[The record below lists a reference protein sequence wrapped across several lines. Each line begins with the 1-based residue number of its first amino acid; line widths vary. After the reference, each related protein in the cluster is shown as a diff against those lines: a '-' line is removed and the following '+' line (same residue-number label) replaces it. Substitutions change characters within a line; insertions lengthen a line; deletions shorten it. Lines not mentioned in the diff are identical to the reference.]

1 MEMLI
6 MRKDKVIIIS
16 RNVTAVPKIGD
27 SIAAADAKVKVL
39 DVIWHLD
46 NNTWVEIQI

>member
-16 RNVTAVPKIGD
+16 RNVVAVPRIGD
-27 SIAAADAKVKVL
+27 SIVSEGVKVKVL

-46 NNTWVEIQI
+46 HATWVEIQV